1 MKKLYIF
8 MFMALGFLSS
18 CYDDKGG
25 NDFDSPMADVEMVIP
40 EAAYSASLG
49 GKIQI
54 EPIVKTSIP
63 DDDLEFIW
71 EARGAVLNSLL
82 RETFTPLT
90 AELGKNLDY
99 TCHLDS
105 NIVALNTSY
114 TCRLHARQKSTGR
127 DFYSSNT
134 FTITISGVTGLMVL
148 YGDDAKSDI
157 GMLMADEFMPAANS
171 LPEKATAL
179 SAMYSGNNNGQM
191 LEGKGISIVHAYPS
205 WVNSSKS
212 ANYDLVA
219 QTTSGFTFANNSDFS
234 QKGDWDYMFYL
245 KGDKAVHHGKP
256 EGFIDFDQIFVGFDD
271 GELFMCEPNNAYP
284 FLFPEIDGSKQI
296 GDGNSVTLAPY
307 LLDVASN
314 GIQAIGYTMTVNGK
328 EQKGFIGFSQTLPNN
343 TLRYAKILD
352 TKDDNVAFNPADM
365 KASLVKMSVDDRA
378 HVLAVLKGDANH
390 ARFAGKYFLADLYPN
405 AAAGGASA
413 FANVPQYLYGMSA
426 SADIDNAFAFAFG
439 STKNMCYYATP
450 TGVYQYGVDSGTFY
464 PATAL
469 GMIDGSSLTIDGDV
483 TMLKMLDSPNVSTH
497 NTEPIL
503 MVATWKDGV
512 SALYALHLDAA
523 TGKVKTA
530 VKYDKTTV
538 EGWNFGMIRDANIKA
553 M

>member
-8 MFMALGFLSS
+8 MVVALGLLSS

-25 NDFDSPMADVEMVIP
+25 NDFDSPMADVEMIVP

-71 EARGAVLNSLL
+71 EAKGAVMNSQD

-90 AELGKNLDY
+90 EDMSKNLDY
-99 TCHLDS
+99 TCRLDD

-148 YGDDAKSDI
+148 YGDDSKSDI

-179 SAMYSGNNNGQM
+179 SAMYSGNNGGQM
-191 LEGKGISIVHAYPS
+191 LEGKGICIVHAYPS
-205 WVNSSKS
+205 WVSSSKS

-219 QTTSGFTFANNSDFS
+219 QTTSGFAFASNSDFS
-234 QKGDWDYMFYL
+234 LKGDWNYMFYL
-245 KGDKAVHHGKP
+245 KGDKAIHHGKP
-256 EGFIDFDQIFVGFDD
+256 EGFVDYDQSFVGFDD
-271 GELFMCEPNNAYP
+271 GEMFMCAPNKAYP
-284 FLFPEIDGSKQI
+284 FLFSEIDASKQI
-296 GDGNSVTLAPY
+296 GDGNSVTLAPE
-307 LLDVASN
+307 LLNVATN
-314 GIQAIGYTMTVNGK
+314 GIQVMGFSKTVNGK
-328 EQKGFIGFSQTLPNN
+328 GQKGFVGFSQVSPGN
-343 TLRYAKILD
+343 TLRSAKMLD

-365 KASLVKMSVDDRA
+365 KASLVKMSVDNRA
-378 HVLAVLKGDANH
+378 HVLAVLKGDVNNT
-390 ARFAGKYFLADLYPN
+390 RFSGKFFLADLYPN
-405 AAAGGASA
+405 VTAGGASGL
-413 FANVPQYLYGMSA
+413 ANVPQYLYDMSA
-426 SADIDNAFAFAFG
+426 SSDIDNAFAFAFG

-469 GMIDGSSLTIDGDV
+469 GMFDGSALSIDGEV
-483 TMLKMLDSPNVSTH
+483 TMLKMLDSPNVKTH

-503 MVATWKDGV
+503 MVATWKDGS
-512 SALYALHLDAA
+512 SALYALHLDEA

-538 EGWNFGMIRDANIKA
+538 EGWDFGIIRDANIKA